1 MAHWENVK
9 LVAQLAGSVCV
20 CMWEGGGSLGV
31 GVVPETMEEHFE
43 IHSWFESTERAG
55 DGMEWEG
62 GGGDKGCGVS
72 RES

>member
-20 CMWEGGGSLGV
+20 CVWGGSVGGSLGV

-43 IHSWFESTERAG
+43 IHGWFESTERAG
-55 DGMEWEG
+55 DG

-72 RES
+72 HES